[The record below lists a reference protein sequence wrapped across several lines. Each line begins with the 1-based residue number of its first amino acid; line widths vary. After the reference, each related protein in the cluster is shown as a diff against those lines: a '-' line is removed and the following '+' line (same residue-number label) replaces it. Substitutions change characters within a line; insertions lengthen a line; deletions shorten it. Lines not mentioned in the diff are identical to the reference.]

1 MEEYHNYREELN
13 WDSFAEEYNI
23 ESDAYIDGVNTILN
37 LECTNSYPIILFP
50 DSFRH
55 NMEREFA
62 ICKKDQ
68 DDVIGIEDFYDAA
81 NKINANNSSY
91 EEMKILVEPQIPK
104 EPTKR

>member
-23 ESDAYIDGVNTILN
+23 KSDAYIDGVNTILN
-37 LECTNSYPIILFP
+37 LECTNTYPIILFP

-62 ICKKDQ
+62 IYEKYKNQ
-68 DDVIGIEDFYDAA
+68 DDIISIEDFYDAA
-81 NKINANNSSY
+81 NKIDENNQT
-91 EEMKILVEPQIPK
+91 L
-104 EPTKR
+104 